1 MQHRHVWFL
10 LQWSL
15 EIQHIVKTEILKI
28 SATFKG
34 VKVYLAMWCK
44 FELKGQIDIRMTYFI
59 EEGFGFLVFF
69 VYILKSL

>member
-1 MQHRHVWFL
+1 
-10 LQWSL
+10 
-15 EIQHIVKTEILKI
+15 
-28 SATFKG
+28 
-34 VKVYLAMWCK
+34 MWCK